1 MKSVEG
7 QPIESGRSVA
17 RTRQGKPRLA
27 QQYVAPAEISA
38 YMGVSTYHVQDLCRG
53 GELRHVKVG
62 RRIRIRLEWADAYMA
77 AREREP
83 LR

>member
-1 MKSVEG
+1 MKSVEN
-7 QPIESGRSVA
+7 QPIDRGRFVA
-17 RTRQGKPRLA
+17 RTQQGKAPLT
-27 QQYVAPAEISA
+27 QQYFAPSEIGT